1 MNILNRWWKGH
12 GTKIL
17 GIATLALGSVQV
29 FDGPVNTLLGAVYGP
44 KVMAVLTMAS
54 GVATFMRGLKNT
66 ATIAVEKVAL
76 EAK

>member
-1 MNILNRWWKGH
+1 MNVLNKWWKGH

-17 GIATLALGSVQV
+17 GAATLALGSVQV
-29 FDGPVNTLLGAVYGP
+29 FDGPVNTLLGVVYGP

-66 ATIAVEKVAL
+66 ATIEVEKL
-76 EAK
+76 TKEPQ